1 MTEARPIVLVTGAN
15 GFVGRHLSAV
25 LEDKAWRVRRAQR
38 MRTGGEHEV
47 QIGSIGPQTDWRAAL
62 DGASAVV
69 HLAARVHHPNE
80 ENAGEVYRTI
90 NTEGTLQLAKCAAAA
105 GVQRF
110 IYLSTILVNGATSEG
125 RGPFREDDGPKPRG
139 VYGISKAAAESGLR
153 AIGEQTGMQVSIIRP
168 PLIYGRGAVGNFR
181 LLVKMVRLGVPLPIA
196 SIRNRRAF
204 LGVQNLSSFIAHRL
218 AAPGRGPETFLVADN
233 EQVSTPEF
241 VRQIAVAVGKP
252 ARLLPSPEP
261 LLRGLLKLTGRAEAG
276 DSLIGSMEVDISKAL
291 ASGWQPEFSQQAGLR
306 LAVDALSQG

>member
-1 MTEARPIVLVTGAN
+1 MTEARPVVLVTGAN

-25 LEDKAWRVRRAQR
+25 LEDRAWTVRRAQR
-38 MRTGGEHEV
+38 VLTGGAQEV

-62 DGASAVV
+62 DGVSAVV

-80 ENAGEVYRTI
+80 ENAGEIYRII
-90 NTEGTLQLAKCAAAA
+90 NTEGTLQLARSAAAA

-125 RGPFREDDGPKPRG
+125 RGPFREDDDPKPRG
-139 VYGISKAAAESGLR
+139 VYGLSKAAAESGL
-153 AIGEQTGMQVSIIRP
+153 ATIAEETGMQVSIIRP

-181 LLVKMVRLGVPLPIA
+181 LLVKMVRLGVPLPFA

-218 AAPGRGPETFLVADN
+218 AAPGRTLETFLVADH

-241 VRQIAVAVGKP
+241 VRQIAMAVGKP
-252 ARLLPSPEP
+252 ARLVPSPEP

-276 DSLIGSMEVDISKAL
+276 DSLIGSMEVDTSKAL
-291 ASGWQPEFSQQAGLR
+291 ASGWRPEFSQQAGLK
-306 LAVDALSQG
+306 LAVDAPRQR

>member
-1 MTEARPIVLVTGAN
+1 MTDTRPIVLVTGAN
-15 GFVGRHLSAV
+15 GFVGRHVSGV
-25 LEDKAWRVRRAQR
+25 LEDKAWNVRRAQR
-38 MRTGGEHEV
+38 MLTGGEHEV

-69 HLAARVHHPNE
+69 HLAARVHHRNE
-80 ENAGEVYRTI
+80 ENAGEIYRTI

-125 RGPFREDDGPKPRG
+125 RGPFREGDDPKPRG
-139 VYGISKAAAESGLR
+139 VYGMSKAAAETGLAVIAER
-153 AIGEQTGMQVSIIRP
+153 TGMQVSIIRP
-168 PLIYGRGAVGNFR
+168 PLIYGQGAVGNFH
-181 LLVKMVRLGVPLPIA
+181 LLVKMVRLGVPLPFA

-218 AAPGRGPETFLVADN
+218 AAPGRNLETFLVADN

-252 ARLLPSPEP
+252 ARLVPSPEP
-261 LLRGLLKLTGRAEAG
+261 LLRWLLKLSGRAEAG
-276 DSLIGSMEVDISKAL
+276 DSLIGSMEVDTSKAL
-291 ASGWQPEFSQQAGLR
+291 ATGWQPEFGQQAGLK
-306 LAVDALSQG
+306 LAVDAPGQG

>member
-1 MTEARPIVLVTGAN
+1 VLK
-15 GFVGRHLSAV
+15 
-25 LEDKAWRVRRAQR
+25 DKAWTVRRAQR
-38 MRTGGEHEV
+38 TLTGGAHEL

-62 DGASAVV
+62 DGVSAVV

-80 ENAGEVYRTI
+80 ENAGEIYRTI

-110 IYLSTILVNGATSEG
+110 IYLSTILVNGASTEG
-125 RGPFREDDGPKPRG
+125 RGPFRDDDDPRPRG
-139 VYGISKAAAESGLR
+139 VYGMSKAAAESGLK
-153 AIGEQTGMQVSIIRP
+153 AIAGQTGMQVSIIRP
-168 PLIYGRGAVGNFR
+168 PLIYGTGAVGNFR

-218 AAPGRGPETFLVADN
+218 KAPGRNLETFLVADN

-241 VRQIAVAVGKP
+241 VRQIGVAAGKP
-252 ARLLPSPEP
+252 ARLVPSPEP
-261 LLRGLLKLTGRAEAG
+261 LLRGLLKLSGRAEAG
-276 DSLIGSMEVDISKAL
+276 DSLIGSMEVDTSKAL
-291 ASGWQPEFSQQAGLR
+291 ASGWQPECSQQAGLK
-306 LAVDALSQG
+306 LAVGVPGQD